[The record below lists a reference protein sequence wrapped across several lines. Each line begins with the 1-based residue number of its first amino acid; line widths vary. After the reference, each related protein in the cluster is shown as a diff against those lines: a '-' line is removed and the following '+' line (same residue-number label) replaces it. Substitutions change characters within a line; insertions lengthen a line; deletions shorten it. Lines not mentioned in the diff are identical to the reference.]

1 MLQKAGIRAKAVLVA
16 KIYNKGLIISCQSKQ
31 GHTSGE
37 AINLMTVDAERI
49 GDFGWYI
56 HDPWMAVLNVFLG
69 LAILYKNLGFA
80 SFAALVAIG
89 LVMLAN
95 LPLGSLQ
102 EKFQEKLMEW
112 KDKRMKAASEVLRN
126 MRILKLQAWEMKF
139 LSKIIELR
147 NVEAGWLR
155 KSLYTIA
162 ITTFVFWVAPTFVSM
177 VTFGAC
183 MLLGIALE
191 SGKVLSS
198 LVTFRILRGPIYSL
212 PDTFTFIYQTKVS
225 LDQIASFIRLDDL
238 HPDAIEKLARGSSKT
253 AIEIVDGTFSWD
265 VASPNPTLKDISM
278 SVSHEWYEVVLEACS
293 LKKDLEILPFGDQT
307 VIGERGINLS
317 WGQKQ
322 RIQIARALYQDADIY
337 LFDDPFSAVDAHTGS
352 HLYRECL
359 LRLLASKTVIYM
371 THQVEF
377 LPASDLILVMKDGR
391 IAQAGK
397 YNNILN
403 SGTDFMELVGAH
415 QDILSTLDSIVAKSV
430 LENLA
435 ISEEDKET
443 EHGQNGKGDDIVG
456 QRKGQCVQEEE
467 REKGR
472 VGLSVYWKYIT
483 TAYGGALV
491 PFILLAQD
499 VAPPVSGSTL
509 ITVYV
514 ALAIGCSFCILARA
528 LLLVAAWYKSAT
540 ILFNRMHFCI
550 FRAPMSF
557 FDATPSGRILNR
569 ASTDQSALDLDV
581 PNQLGNFAFLMI
593 ELLGIIAVMS
603 QVAWQVFIVFV
614 PVIATCIWLQVKS
627 NKLISK
633 TSSIGWSVQSSMSD
647 IFFETI
653 SGSATIRSFD
663 QESRFIETSVKLIDG
678 HSRPKFYNAAAL
690 EWLCLR
696 LYMLSAITFIFSLV
710 FLIFAPPGTIDPSVA
725 GLAVTY
731 GLTLNISQG
740 RFIWNLCRMENSI
753 ISVERIFQYTSIPSK
768 LPLVIETNRPN
779 NDWPLHGQVD
789 IRDLQV

>member
-16 KIYNKGLIISCQSKQ
+16 KIYNKGLIISCQSNQ

-37 AINLMTVDAERI
+37 ASNLMTVDAERI

-95 LPLGSLQ
+95 FPLGSLQ

-126 MRILKLQAWEMKF
+126 IRILKLQAWEMKF
-139 LSKIIELR
+139 LSKIIELT

-183 MLLGIALE
+183 MLLGIPLE

-198 LVTFRILRGPIYSL
+198 LAIFRILRGPIYSL

-225 LDQIASFIRLDDL
+225 LDQIASFLRLDDL
-238 HPDAIEKLARGSSKT
+238 HPDAIEKLARDSSKT

-265 VASPNPTLKDISM
+265 VTSPNPTLKDISM
-278 SVSHEWYEVVLEACS
+278 SASHACS

-317 WGQKQ
+317 GGRA
-322 RIQIARALYQDADIY
+322 RIQIARALYQDADIF
-337 LFDDPFSAVDAHTGS
+337 LFDDPFSAVDAHIGR
-352 HLYRECL
+352 HLLWECL
-359 LRLLASKTVIYM
+359 LRLLASKTVIYV

-377 LPASDLILVMKDGR
+377 LSASDLILVMKDGR

-403 SGTDFMELVGAH
+403 SGTNFMELVGAH
-415 QDILSTLDSIVAKSV
+415 QDVLSTLDSTVAKSV
-430 LENLA
+430 SENLA
-435 ISEEDKET
+435 ISEEDSSDMGSDQKLVQKEET

-467 REKGR
+467 REKSR

-491 PFILLAQD
+491 PFILLAQVIFQLLQIGSNYWIAWAALLLKD

-569 ASTDQSALDLDV
+569 LIELVFLLAGIYRPKCTGFGRSKSTWEFRLFNDRA
-581 PNQLGNFAFLMI
+581 LGNYCND
-593 ELLGIIAVMS
+593 
-603 QVAWQVFIVFV
+603 VASCMEGLHRVCSCHRNLHLV
-614 PVIATCIWLQVKS
+614 A
-627 NKLISK
+627 
-633 TSSIGWSVQSSMSD
+633 
-647 IFFETI
+647 
-653 SGSATIRSFD
+653 GSATIRSFD

-696 LYMLSAITFIFSLV
+696 LYMLSAITFAFSLV
-710 FLIFAPPGTIDPSVA
+710 FLIFASPGTIDPS
-725 GLAVTY
+725 
-731 GLTLNISQG
+731 
-740 RFIWNLCRMENSI
+740 
-753 ISVERIFQYTSIPSK
+753 K
-768 LPLVIETNRPN
+768 
-779 NDWPLHGQVD
+779 
-789 IRDLQV
+789 